1 MEKMVQIKKNPTY
14 KSLECPAIMKL
25 IDQRINK
32 KTMYFI
38 DENLKYLG
46 LDSTK

>member
-1 MEKMVQIKKNPTY
+1 MEKMKKIKKNPTY
-14 KSLECPAIMKL
+14 KSLECPAILKL

-38 DENLKYLG
+38 DDYLKF
-46 LDSTK
+46 

>member
-1 MEKMVQIKKNPTY
+1 MMEIEKNPTY
-14 KSLECPAIMKL
+14 KSLECLAIMKL

-38 DENLKYLG
+38 DDYLKF
-46 LDSTK
+46 